1 MAKNEIVPDDW
12 IAAGYRR
19 YESNKIINPNVSFMV
34 QKRVFEE
41 DTGITRY
48 FISVDVYDYEG
59 KKNMPYRWGFSPR
72 VQFSRDVTLDVT
84 LHTDDPFVA
93 EAEIAA
99 LWVAIGKPYDN

>member
-1 MAKNEIVPDDW
+1 MAWNEIIPDDW

-19 YESNKIINPNVSFMV
+19 AESNKATNPNESFML
-34 QKRVFEE
+34 QKRVIEE
-41 DTGITRY
+41 DTGRTRY
-48 FISVDVYDYEG
+48 FITVGVYDFESH
-59 KKNMPYRWGFSPR
+59 KNMPYRWGFSPR